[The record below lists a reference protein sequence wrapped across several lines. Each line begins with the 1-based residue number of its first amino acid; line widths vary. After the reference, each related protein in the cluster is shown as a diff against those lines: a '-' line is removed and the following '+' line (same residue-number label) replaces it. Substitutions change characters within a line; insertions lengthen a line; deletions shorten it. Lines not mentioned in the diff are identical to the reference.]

1 MGMSKNKEQDDMSKE
16 LLRWLEEDD
25 PFGLN
30 EEIKTI
36 LFKCEDCRKEDDVPD
51 FVVHEFQLDKKKG
64 EEVEVECPFCGGTM
78 LRAKNN
84 PK

>member
-1 MGMSKNKEQDDMSKE
+1 MTTRKGPDE
-16 LLRWLEEDD
+16 LSEELVRWLEEED

-36 LFKCEDCRKEDDVPD
+36 TFVCKECREEDDVPD
-51 FVVHEFQLDKKKG
+51 FVVGEFRLDKKKG
-64 EEVEVECPFCGGTM
+64 EEVEIQCPNCGGTM
-78 LRAKNN
+78 IQARNN

>member
-1 MGMSKNKEQDDMSKE
+1 MTTKKEQDE
-16 LLRWLEEDD
+16 LNKDFFKSLEEED

-36 LFKCEDCRKEDDVPD
+36 TFTCKDCHEEDDVPD
-51 FVVHEFQLDKKKG
+51 FVVAEFGLDKKKG
-64 EEVEVECPFCGGTM
+64 EEVEVQCPSCGGTM
-78 LRAKNN
+78 IQARKN